1 LKIIDR
7 FLKFLKTDKNTFLT
21 YILTIFSIYITVDRL
36 VELLFLI
43 FSGTSVSYWG
53 PIKYTFALACP
64 VFAFLFS
71 GASSFCNS
79 RKIKISFFYLYCISL
94 YIIGISMVI
103 QWGNLILWLLF
114 TSVPNYVGIVTQFP
128 ELIKPAFT
136 SLALYLPIITV
147 PMLFKFIYTGVNDTL
162 LQIESIYDYGGI
174 NLKENKSGIGPYSCE
189 VPICLDLETGKTIKI
204 PENQRYES
212 ALIVGGSGTGK
223 TTMVFEPM
231 IAADLEKKYF
241 FKEVSKELGFTS
253 LKTGIATINA
263 PYDDTYLNKN
273 FNLNMLTPKEGKET
287 VFKTF
292 MKKMIYANSSN
303 IIYKNIGLTYV
314 APDFESISHI
324 LEVADNFDLK
334 VNLVDPDSPAS
345 IGLNPFVNDNPSK
358 IAIIISSAL
367 KAMYQSTHTTV
378 EEAFMENI
386 AIQAIE
392 NISILLKE
400 MYPLEND
407 GLLPNLE
414 DMLKCLNN
422 FELVENLC
430 ERMKLIPELAEKYS
444 LQIGYFEKHFY
455 KNGIAKQDTE
465 KYVYSVVTL
474 LDNLLR
480 YPGVK
485 GILCNRTNN
494 VDFDTALANGEVTL
508 LCTRRGDLGA
518 TAHKAF
524 GLFFILLMQQSV
536 LTRPGSEATRIP
548 HFLYIDEFSD
558 FICQATDSIFTLYRK
573 YHVGIII
580 SAQNLAQ
587 LGKDGSKYRQTILT
601 NCSTKIV
608 FGGNTPEENEFW
620 ALAFG
625 NKRTWKFTRDYNLDN
640 SEGKAGAVDKL
651 GNPVWDWKKN
661 FVGDKVRS
669 LGFKICIYT
678 TKNNSGTWVIGD
690 GKVDFL
696 DSKYKEKHRSKT
708 YNFSR
713 FINEFSAESQKTKPE
728 KFVPKKI
735 EFVGE
740 HNVDPIQT
748 DTTDLDFLFD
758 NDDAVV
764 FDIKKK
770 KN

>member
-1 LKIIDR
+1 MKIIDK

-21 YILTIFSIYITVDRL
+21 YILTLLSVYITIDRL
-36 VELLFLI
+36 VEMLFLI

-53 PIKYTFALACP
+53 PIKYTLALACP

-71 GASSFCNS
+71 GSSSFCNS

-103 QWGNLILWLLF
+103 QWGNLLLWLLF
-114 TSVPNYVGIVTQFP
+114 TSVPNYVGIVTEFS
-128 ELIKPAFT
+128 ELVKPAFT

-147 PMLFKFIYTGVNDTL
+147 PMLFKFIYTDVNDTL
-162 LQIESIYDYGGI
+162 LKIESIYDYKGI
-174 NLKENKSGIGPYSCE
+174 NLKENKSGTGAYACE
-189 VPICLDLETGKTIKI
+189 VPICLDLETGKTIKT

-212 ALIVGGSGTGK
+212 TLIVGGSGTGK

-231 IAADLEKKYF
+231 IAADLEKKHF
-241 FKEVSKELGFTS
+241 FKEVSKELGFTA
-253 LKTGIATINA
+253 LKTGIANINA

-287 VFKTF
+287 VYKTF
-292 MKKMIYANSSN
+292 MKKMIYATSSD
-303 IIYKNIGLTYV
+303 IIYKNIGLTYI
-314 APDFESISHI
+314 APDFESVSHI
-324 LEVADNFDLK
+324 LEVADNFDIA
-334 VNLVDPDSPAS
+334 VNLVDPDSPSS
-345 IGLNPFVNDNPSK
+345 IGLNPFINENPSK
-358 IAIIISSAL
+358 IAIVISSAL
-367 KAMYQSTHTTV
+367 KAMYQTMHTTV

-392 NISILLKE
+392 NLSILLKE
-400 MYPLEND
+400 MYPIEND

-414 DMLKCLNN
+414 DILKCLNN

-430 ERMKLIPELAEKYS
+430 EKMKLIPELAEKYS

-465 KYVYSVVTL
+465 KYVYSVVTV

-485 GILCNRTNN
+485 AILCNRRTN
-494 VDFDTALANGEVTL
+494 VDFDKALANGEITL

-548 HFLYIDEFSD
+548 HFLYIDEFAD
-558 FICQATDSIFTLYRK
+558 FIGKSTDSIFTLYRK

-587 LGKDGSKYRQTILT
+587 LGQDGSKYRQTILT
-601 NCSTKIV
+601 NCSTKMI
-608 FGGNTPEENEFW
+608 FGGNTPDENEYW
-620 ALAFG
+620 SKAIG
-625 NKRTWKFTRDYNLDN
+625 NKRKWKF
-640 SEGKAGAVDKL
+640 
-651 GNPVWDWKKN
+651 GNTYDTEKGQYDPKYTGIEWGWTAR

-669 LGFKICIYT
+669 LGFKNCLYT
-678 TKNNSGTWVIGD
+678 TKNNSGSWVVGD

-708 YNFSR
+708 YNFAR
-713 FINEFSAESQKTKPE
+713 FINEFTPDSQKVRPE
-728 KFVPKKI
+728 KFIPKKV
-735 EFVGE
+735 EFAGE

-748 DTTDLDFLFD
+748 DTTDLDFLFE

>member
-1 LKIIDR
+1 MKIVDK

-21 YILTIFSIYITVDRL
+21 YILTLFTIYITVDRL
-36 VELLFLI
+36 VELLFLF

-53 PIKYTFALACP
+53 PIKYTLALACP

-71 GASSFCNS
+71 GASSFCTS
-79 RKIKISFFYLYCISL
+79 RKIKVSFFYLYCISL
-94 YIIGISMVI
+94 YIIGISMII
-103 QWGNLILWLLF
+103 QWGNLLLWLLF
-114 TSVPNYVGIVTQFP
+114 TSVPNYVGIVSEFS
-128 ELIKPAFT
+128 ELVRPAFT
-136 SLALYLPIITV
+136 SLAIYLPIVTV
-147 PMLFKFIYTGVNDTL
+147 PMLFKFTYMGVNDTL

-174 NLKENKSGIGPYSCE
+174 NLKENKSGIGAYACE
-189 VPICLDLETGKTIKI
+189 VPLCNDLETGKTIKI

-212 ALIVGGSGTGK
+212 ALIIGGSGTGK

-241 FKEVSKELGFTS
+241 FKEVSKELGFTA
-253 LKTGIATINA
+253 LKTGIANINA

-287 VFKTF
+287 VYKTF
-292 MKKMIYANSSN
+292 MKKMIYATSSN
-303 IIYKNIGLTYV
+303 IIYKNIGLTYI

-324 LEVADNFDLK
+324 LEVADNFDLN
-334 VNLVDPDSPAS
+334 VNLVDPDSPSS
-345 IGLNPFVNDNPSK
+345 IGLNPFINENPSK

-378 EEAFMENI
+378 EEAFMENV

-414 DMLKCLNN
+414 DILKCLNN

-430 ERMKLIPELAEKYS
+430 EKMKLIPEFADKYS
-444 LQIGYFEKHFY
+444 LQISYFEKHFY
-455 KNGIAKQDTE
+455 KNGLAKQDTE
-465 KYVYSVVTL
+465 KYVYSVITV

-485 GILCNRTNN
+485 AILCNRRNN
-494 VDFDTALANGEVTL
+494 VDFDKALANGEVTL

-536 LTRPGSEATRIP
+536 LTRPGNEATRLP
-548 HFLYIDEFSD
+548 HFLYIDEFPD
-558 FICQATDSIFTLYRK
+558 FICQSTDSIFTLYRK

-580 SAQNLAQ
+580 SAQALAQ
-587 LGKDGSKYRQTILT
+587 LGADGSKYRQTILT
-601 NCSTKIV
+601 NCSTKMI
-608 FGGNTPEENEFW
+608 FGGNTPEENAYW
-620 ALAFG
+620 QKALG
-625 NKRTWKFTRDYNLDN
+625 NKRRWKFSRDYNLDN
-640 SEGKAGAVDKL
+640 SEGKAGAADKL
-651 GNPVWDWKKN
+651 GNPEWGWTAN
-661 FVGDKVRS
+661 FVDDKVRS
-669 LGFKICIYT
+669 LGFKICLYT

-696 DSKYKEKHRSKT
+696 DSKYKEKHHSKT

-713 FINEFSAESQKTKPE
+713 FINEFSVDSKKEKTE

-735 EFVGE
+735 EFTGE

-748 DTTDLDFLFD
+748 DTTDLDFIFE